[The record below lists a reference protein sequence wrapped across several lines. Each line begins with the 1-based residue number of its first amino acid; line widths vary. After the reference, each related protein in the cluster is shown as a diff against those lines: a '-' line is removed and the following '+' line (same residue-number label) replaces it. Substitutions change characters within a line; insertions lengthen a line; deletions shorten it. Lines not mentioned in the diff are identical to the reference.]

1 MVLFELIL
9 KIEMQNI
16 FESDIF
22 FENIFLLIENA
33 FSRVIFTIHIYP
45 WKKVFSGNKIIKII

>member
-22 FENIFLLIENA
+22 FENIFLPIENA
-33 FSRVIFTIHIYP
+33 FSRIIFTIIFIRE
-45 WKKVFSGNKIIKII
+45 KKYSLVIK